1 MKNMKTNQQGF
12 TLIELMIVV
21 AIIGILAAVAIPAYQ
36 DYTSRAKIS
45 EVIVIAS
52 AAKTAA
58 SEYYLSTGRMPAN
71 TNQAGIN
78 TNALQSDHLSAIT
91 FVTANN
97 GNDALLGY
105 AIDVDARGVTTG
117 GVVFTGT
124 GSANGVQWSCEP
136 ATVGAVAAIEAK
148 YLPANCR

>member
-1 MKNMKTNQQGF
+1 MKNMQTKQSGF

-45 EVIVIAS
+45 EVVVIAS

-58 SEYYLSTGRMPAN
+58 SEYFLSTGRMPAN

-78 TNALQSDHLSAIT
+78 TNELQSSHLSDIT
-91 FVTANN
+91 FVTGLN
-97 GNDALLGY
+97 GTTAILGY
-105 AIDVDARGVTTG
+105 AVDVDRRGNTIGGVT
-117 GVVFTGT
+117 FTGV
-124 GSANGVQWSCEP
+124 GDNNGVKWTCQP
-136 ATVGAVAAIEAK
+136 AVVGGVAAIEAK
-148 YLPANCR
+148 FLPANCR

>member
-1 MKNMKTNQQGF
+1 MKKVQQGF

-71 TNQAGIN
+71 TNEAGIN
-78 TNALQSDHLSAIT
+78 TNAGQSAHLSNIT
-91 FVTANN
+91 FVTSNG
-97 GNDALLGY
+97 GNDAQLGY
-105 AIDVDARGVTTG
+105 AIDVDGRGATVG
-117 GVVFTGT
+117 GVVFTGR
-124 GSANGVQWSCEP
+124 GNSNGVQWSCAP
-136 ATVGAVAAIEAK
+136 ATVGAATAIESK